1 MNFQEDIG
9 IFELSLVSLFFMFYF
24 LYLVRIYKINQQI
37 KVNLKAVFMK
47 FILRVTFFTL
57 LIISL
62 LGPNFGIKEEKVE
75 VVGKDIMIAV
85 DLSESMN
92 ANDIQPSRIEKVKFE
107 IKKIV
112 DEFSGARI
120 GIIMFSGEAFVQC
133 PLTYDKNALNLF
145 VETLNT
151 GLVPNSGTDF
161 GPPLELGL
169 SKLQDENSGD
179 NDFKSKIII
188 LFSDGED
195 FGEDTDQSIEKIKEN
210 SLKLFSVGIGTDEG
224 SKILDDF
231 GNFKKDNEGNDV
243 ITKLNSSSLRET
255 ADKTGGKYYEISK
268 NKNEINQMITEI
280 KNIKGDIIDQQ
291 TSNISENKYFYFLL
305 IALVLVAIDFI
316 FVSKIISL

>member
-9 IFELSLVSLFFMFYF
+9 IFELSLVSLFLMFYF

-37 KVNLKAVFMK
+37 KVNLKAVFIK

-112 DEFSGARI
+112 DEFSGDRI

-169 SKLQDENSGD
+169 SKLQYENSGD

-224 SKILDDF
+224 TKILDDF

-280 KNIKGDIIDQQ
+280 KNIKGDVIDQQ

-305 IALVLVAIDFI
+305 SALVLVAIDFI

>member
-112 DEFSGARI
+112 DEFSGDRI

-169 SKLQDENSGD
+169 SKLQYENSGD

-280 KNIKGDIIDQQ
+280 KNIKGDVIDQQ

-305 IALVLVAIDFI
+305 SALVLVAIDFI

>member
-9 IFELSLVSLFFMFYF
+9 IFELSLVSLFLMFYF

-112 DEFSGARI
+112 DEFSGDRI

-133 PLTYDKNALNLF
+133 PLTYDKNALKLF

>member
-1 MNFQEDIG
+1 
-9 IFELSLVSLFFMFYF
+9 
-24 LYLVRIYKINQQI
+24 
-37 KVNLKAVFMK
+37 MK
-47 FILRVTFFTL
+47 FILRVAFFTL

-112 DEFSGARI
+112 DEFSGDRI

-169 SKLQDENSGD
+169 SKLKDENSGD

-280 KNIKGDIIDQQ
+280 KNIKGDVIDQQ

-305 IALVLVAIDFI
+305 SALILVAIDFI

>member
-37 KVNLKAVFMK
+37 KVNLKAVFIK

-112 DEFSGARI
+112 DEFSGDRI

>member
-112 DEFSGARI
+112 DEFSGDRI

-188 LFSDGED
+188 LFL
-195 FGEDTDQSIEKIKEN
+195 
-210 SLKLFSVGIGTDEG
+210 SLIH
-224 SKILDDF
+224 I
-231 GNFKKDNEGNDV
+231 
-243 ITKLNSSSLRET
+243 
-255 ADKTGGKYYEISK
+255 
-268 NKNEINQMITEI
+268 
-280 KNIKGDIIDQQ
+280 
-291 TSNISENKYFYFLL
+291 
-305 IALVLVAIDFI
+305 
-316 FVSKIISL
+316 

>member
-1 MNFQEDIG
+1 MNFLGDIG
-9 IFELSLVSLFFMFYF
+9 LFELSLISIFFIFYF
-24 LYLVRIYKINQQI
+24 VYLVRIYRIGKQI
-37 KVNLKAVFMK
+37 EVNLKGIFLK
-47 FILRVTFFTL
+47 FFIRILFFSL

-62 LGPNFGIKEEKVE
+62 IGPKFGIREEKVE
-75 VVGKDIMIAV
+75 VIGKDIMIAV

-107 IKKIV
+107 IKRIIN
-112 DEFSGARI
+112 EFDNDRL

-133 PLTYDKNALNLF
+133 PLTYDNNALNLF

-169 SKLQDENSGD
+169 SKLQDESSEEKD
-179 NDFKSKIII
+179 IKSKIII

-195 FGEDTDQSIEKIKEN
+195 FGDETEESIEKIKEN
-210 SLKLFSVGIGTDEG
+210 SLKLFSIGIGTEKG
-224 SKILDDF
+224 SRIKDNF
-231 GNFKKDNEGNDV
+231 GKFKKDKEGNDV

-268 NKNEINQMITEI
+268 NKNEISQMISDI
-280 KNIKGDIIDQQ
+280 KNIKGDVIDEKM
-291 TSNISENKYFYFLL
+291 SNVSDNKYFYFLL
-305 IALVLVAIDFI
+305 CALILIAIDFI

>member
-112 DEFSGARI
+112 DEFSGDRI

>member
-1 MNFQEDIG
+1 
-9 IFELSLVSLFFMFYF
+9 
-24 LYLVRIYKINQQI
+24 
-37 KVNLKAVFMK
+37 MK

-112 DEFSGARI
+112 DEFSGDRI

-169 SKLQDENSGD
+169 SKLQDENSED

-305 IALVLVAIDFI
+305 SALVLVAIDFI

>member
-57 LIISL
+57 LIISH

-112 DEFSGARI
+112 DEFSGDRI

-179 NDFKSKIII
+179 NHFKSKIII

-305 IALVLVAIDFI
+305 SALVLVAIDFI

>member
-1 MNFQEDIG
+1 
-9 IFELSLVSLFFMFYF
+9 
-24 LYLVRIYKINQQI
+24 
-37 KVNLKAVFMK
+37 MK

-112 DEFSGARI
+112 DEFSGDRI

-280 KNIKGDIIDQQ
+280 KNIKGDVIDQQ

-305 IALVLVAIDFI
+305 SALVLVAIDFI

>member
-1 MNFQEDIG
+1 MNFQQDIG
-9 IFELSLVSLFFMFYF
+9 IFELSLVSLFLMFYF

-112 DEFSGARI
+112 DEFSGDRI

>member
-9 IFELSLVSLFFMFYF
+9 IFELSLVSLFLMFYF

-47 FILRVTFFTL
+47 FILRVSFFTL

-112 DEFSGARI
+112 DEFSGDRI

-305 IALVLVAIDFI
+305 SALVLVAIDFI

>member
-9 IFELSLVSLFFMFYF
+9 IFELSLVSLFLMFYF

-112 DEFSGARI
+112 DEFSGDRI

-224 SKILDDF
+224 TKILDDF

-305 IALVLVAIDFI
+305 SALILVAIDFI

>member
-9 IFELSLVSLFFMFYF
+9 IFELSLVSLFLMFYF

-37 KVNLKAVFMK
+37 KVNLKAVFIK

-112 DEFSGARI
+112 DEFSGDRI

-224 SKILDDF
+224 SKILDGF

-243 ITKLNSSSLRET
+243 ITKLNSSSLKET

-305 IALVLVAIDFI
+305 SALVLVAIDFI

>member
-112 DEFSGARI
+112 DEFSGDRI

-169 SKLQDENSGD
+169 SKLQRENSGD

-305 IALVLVAIDFI
+305 SALILVAIDFI

>member
-1 MNFQEDIG
+1 MSFQEDIG
-9 IFELSLVSLFFMFYF
+9 IFELSLVSLFLMFYF

-37 KVNLKAVFMK
+37 KVNLKAVFIK

-112 DEFSGARI
+112 DEFSGDRI

-179 NDFKSKIII
+179 NNFKSKIII

-210 SLKLFSVGIGTDEG
+210 SLKLFSVGVGTDEG
-224 SKILDDF
+224 TKILDDF

-280 KNIKGDIIDQQ
+280 KNIKGDVIDQQ

-305 IALVLVAIDFI
+305 SALVLVAIDFI

>member
-9 IFELSLVSLFFMFYF
+9 IFELSLVSLFLMFYF
-24 LYLVRIYKINQQI
+24 LYLLRIYKINQQI
-37 KVNLKAVFMK
+37 KVNLKAVFIK

-112 DEFSGARI
+112 DEFSGDRI

-210 SLKLFSVGIGTDEG
+210 SLKLYSVGIGTDEG

-231 GNFKKDNEGNDV
+231 GNFKKDNKGNDV

-280 KNIKGDIIDQQ
+280 KNIKGDIIDQK

-305 IALVLVAIDFI
+305 SALVLVAIDFI

>member
-9 IFELSLVSLFFMFYF
+9 IFELSLVSLFLMFYF

-112 DEFSGARI
+112 DEFSGDRI

-231 GNFKKDNEGNDV
+231 GNLKKDNEGNDV

-305 IALVLVAIDFI
+305 CALVLVAIDFI

>member
-112 DEFSGARI
+112 DEFSGDRI

-210 SLKLFSVGIGTDEG
+210 SLKLYSVGIGTDEG

-280 KNIKGDIIDQQ
+280 KNIKGDIIDQK

-305 IALVLVAIDFI
+305 SALVLVAIDFI

>member
-92 ANDIQPSRIEKVKFE
+92 ANDIKPSRIEKVKFE

-112 DEFSGARI
+112 DEFSGDRI

-305 IALVLVAIDFI
+305 SALVLVAIDFI

>member
-1 MNFQEDIG
+1 MSFQEDIG
-9 IFELSLVSLFFMFYF
+9 IFELSLVSLFLMFYF

-37 KVNLKAVFMK
+37 KVNLKAVFTK

-112 DEFSGARI
+112 DEFSGDRI

-169 SKLQDENSGD
+169 SKLQDKNSGD

-195 FGEDTDQSIEKIKEN
+195 FGEDTDKSIEKIKEN

-224 SKILDDF
+224 TKILDDF

-243 ITKLNSSSLRET
+243 ITKLNSSSLIET

-305 IALVLVAIDFI
+305 CALVLIAIDYI

>member
-9 IFELSLVSLFFMFYF
+9 IFELSLVSLFLMFYF

-37 KVNLKAVFMK
+37 KVNLKAVFIK

-112 DEFSGARI
+112 DEFSGDRI

-224 SKILDDF
+224 TKILDDF

-305 IALVLVAIDFI
+305 SALILVAIDFI

>member
-1 MNFQEDIG
+1 MSFQEDIG
-9 IFELSLVSLFFMFYF
+9 IFELSLVSLFLMFYF

-37 KVNLKAVFMK
+37 KVNLKAVFIK

-112 DEFSGARI
+112 DEFSGDRI

-179 NDFKSKIII
+179 NNFKSKIII

-280 KNIKGDIIDQQ
+280 KNIKGDVIDQQ

-305 IALVLVAIDFI
+305 SALVLVAIDFI

>member
-112 DEFSGARI
+112 DEFSGDRI

-224 SKILDDF
+224 TKILDDF

>member
-1 MNFQEDIG
+1 MNFLGDIG
-9 IFELSLVSLFFMFYF
+9 LFELSLISIFFIFYF
-24 LYLVRIYKINQQI
+24 VYLVRIYRIGKQI
-37 KVNLKAVFMK
+37 EVNLKGIFLK
-47 FILRVTFFTL
+47 FFIRILFFSL

-62 LGPNFGIKEEKVE
+62 IGPKFGIREEKVE
-75 VVGKDIMIAV
+75 VIGKDVMIAV

-107 IKKIV
+107 IKRIIN
-112 DEFSGARI
+112 EFDNDRL

-133 PLTYDKNALNLF
+133 PLTYDNNALNLF

-169 SKLQDENSGD
+169 SKLQDESSEEKD
-179 NDFKSKIII
+179 IKSKIII

-195 FGEDTDQSIEKIKEN
+195 FGDETEESIEKIKEN
-210 SLKLFSVGIGTDEG
+210 SLKLFSIGIGTEKG
-224 SKILDDF
+224 SRIKDNF
-231 GNFKKDNEGNDV
+231 GKFKKDKEGNDV

-268 NKNEINQMITEI
+268 NKNEISQMISDI
-280 KNIKGDIIDQQ
+280 KNIKGDVIDEKM
-291 TSNISENKYFYFLL
+291 SNVSDNKYFYFLL
-305 IALVLVAIDFI
+305 CALILIAVDFI
-316 FVSKIISL
+316 FVSKIITL

>member
-1 MNFQEDIG
+1 MSFQEDIG
-9 IFELSLVSLFFMFYF
+9 IFELSLVSLFLMFYF

-37 KVNLKAVFMK
+37 KVNLKAVFTK

-112 DEFSGARI
+112 DEFSGDRI

-210 SLKLFSVGIGTDEG
+210 SLKLFSVGIGTDQG

-280 KNIKGDIIDQQ
+280 KNIKGDVIDEQ

-305 IALVLVAIDFI
+305 FALVLIAIDFI

>member
-1 MNFQEDIG
+1 MNFQQDIG
-9 IFELSLVSLFFMFYF
+9 IFELSLVSLFLMFYF

-37 KVNLKAVFMK
+37 KVNLKAVFIK

-112 DEFSGARI
+112 DEFSGDRI

-179 NDFKSKIII
+179 NNFKSKIII

-280 KNIKGDIIDQQ
+280 KNIKGDVIDQQ

-305 IALVLVAIDFI
+305 SALVLVAIDFI

>member
-112 DEFSGARI
+112 DEFSGDRI

-268 NKNEINQMITEI
+268 NKNEINKMITEI

>member
-112 DEFSGARI
+112 DEFSGDRI

-195 FGEDTDQSIEKIKEN
+195 FGEDTDQSIEKIREN
-210 SLKLFSVGIGTDEG
+210 SLKLYSVGIGTDEG

-305 IALVLVAIDFI
+305 SALVLVAIDFI

>member
-112 DEFSGARI
+112 DEFSGDRI

-210 SLKLFSVGIGTDEG
+210 SLKLYSVGIGTDEG

-231 GNFKKDNEGNDV
+231 GNFKKDNKGNDV

>member
-9 IFELSLVSLFFMFYF
+9 IFELSLVSLFLMFYF

-112 DEFSGARI
+112 DEFSGDRI

-161 GPPLELGL
+161 GPPLLLGL
-169 SKLQDENSGD
+169 SKLQDEFSGD

-255 ADKTGGKYYEISK
+255 ADKTGGNYYEISK

-305 IALVLVAIDFI
+305 SALVLVAIDFI

>member
-112 DEFSGARI
+112 DEFSGDRI

-210 SLKLFSVGIGTDEG
+210 SLKLFSVGVGTDEG
-224 SKILDDF
+224 TKILDDF

-305 IALVLVAIDFI
+305 SALVLVAIDFI

>member
-112 DEFSGARI
+112 DEFSGDRI

-210 SLKLFSVGIGTDEG
+210 SLKLFSVGIGTNEG
-224 SKILDDF
+224 SRILDDF

-305 IALVLVAIDFI
+305 SALVLVAIDFI

>member
-9 IFELSLVSLFFMFYF
+9 IFELSLVSLFLMFYF

-37 KVNLKAVFMK
+37 KVNLKAVFIK

-75 VVGKDIMIAV
+75 VVGKDIIIAV

-112 DEFSGARI
+112 DEFSGDRI

-224 SKILDDF
+224 TKILDDF

-243 ITKLNSSSLRET
+243 ITKLNSSSLKET

-280 KNIKGDIIDQQ
+280 KNIKGDVIDQQ

-305 IALVLVAIDFI
+305 SALVLVAIDFI

>member
-112 DEFSGARI
+112 D
-120 GIIMFSGEAFVQC
+120 
-133 PLTYDKNALNLF
+133 
-145 VETLNT
+145 
-151 GLVPNSGTDF
+151 
-161 GPPLELGL
+161 
-169 SKLQDENSGD
+169 
-179 NDFKSKIII
+179 
-188 LFSDGED
+188 
-195 FGEDTDQSIEKIKEN
+195 
-210 SLKLFSVGIGTDEG
+210 
-224 SKILDDF
+224 
-231 GNFKKDNEGNDV
+231 
-243 ITKLNSSSLRET
+243 
-255 ADKTGGKYYEISK
+255 
-268 NKNEINQMITEI
+268 
-280 KNIKGDIIDQQ
+280 
-291 TSNISENKYFYFLL
+291 
-305 IALVLVAIDFI
+305 
-316 FVSKIISL
+316 

>member
-9 IFELSLVSLFFMFYF
+9 IFELSLVSLFLMFYF

-37 KVNLKAVFMK
+37 KVNLKAVFIK

-112 DEFSGARI
+112 DEFSGDRI

-169 SKLQDENSGD
+169 SKLKDENSGD

-195 FGEDTDQSIEKIKEN
+195 FGEDTGQSIEKIKEN

-305 IALVLVAIDFI
+305 SALILVAIDFI